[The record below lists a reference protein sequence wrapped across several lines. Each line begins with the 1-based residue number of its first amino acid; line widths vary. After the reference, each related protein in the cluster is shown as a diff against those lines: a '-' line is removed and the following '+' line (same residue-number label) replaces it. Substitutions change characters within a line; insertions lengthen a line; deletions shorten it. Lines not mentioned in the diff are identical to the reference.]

1 MSARGGWGHA
11 HIKGPMTGERA
22 EAAEADEKK
31 KKGKKIM
38 AVSYRL
44 YQNNREGK
52 FKGMWYARASHNGT
66 VDIDKLADIMQANCT
81 VKRSDILAVLSE
93 LVEVMTD
100 QLQNSMR
107 VKLNGFGAFKI
118 GLKTIP
124 AATAKEFNMNNIKG
138 MHVLFQPEATRQAGK
153 RFYNHTFLANA
164 KVREATVYD
173 VDKGGDNAEGHDAG
187 SKGNEEQSVEG
198 NA

>member
-1 MSARGGWGHA
+1 
-11 HIKGPMTGERA
+11 MTGKRA

-31 KKGKKIM
+31 ERKKIM

-52 FKGMWYARASHNGT
+52 FKGMWYARACHNGT

-138 MHVLFQPEATRQAGK
+138 MHVLFLPEATRQAGK

>member
-1 MSARGGWGHA
+1 
-11 HIKGPMTGERA
+11 MTGERA

-31 KKGKKIM
+31 EREKIM

-66 VDIDKLADIMQANCT
+66 VDINKLADIMQANCT

-138 MHVLFQPEATRQAGK
+138 MHVIFQPEATRQAGK
-153 RFYNHTFLANA
+153 RFYNHTFL
-164 KVREATVYD
+164 VRVATVYD
-173 VDKGGDNAEGHDAG
+173 VDKGGDKAEGYDAG

>member
-1 MSARGGWGHA
+1 M
-11 HIKGPMTGERA
+11 
-22 EAAEADEKK
+22 
-31 KKGKKIM
+31 
-38 AVSYRL
+38 
-44 YQNNREGK
+44 
-52 FKGMWYARASHNGT
+52 
-66 VDIDKLADIMQANCT
+66 LA
-81 VKRSDILAVLSE
+81 E

>member
-1 MSARGGWGHA
+1 M
-11 HIKGPMTGERA
+11 
-22 EAAEADEKK
+22 
-31 KKGKKIM
+31 
-38 AVSYRL
+38 
-44 YQNNREGK
+44 
-52 FKGMWYARASHNGT
+52 
-66 VDIDKLADIMQANCT
+66 
-81 VKRSDILAVLSE
+81 KRSDILAVLAE

-138 MHVLFQPEATRQAGK
+138 MHVIFQPEATRQAGK

-173 VDKGGDNAEGHDAG
+173 VDKGGDNAEGTDAG

>member
-1 MSARGGWGHA
+1 
-11 HIKGPMTGERA
+11 
-22 EAAEADEKK
+22 
-31 KKGKKIM
+31 M

-52 FKGMWYARASHNGT
+52 FKGMWYARACHNGT
-66 VDIDKLADIMQANCT
+66 VDIDKLADIMQAN
-81 VKRSDILAVLSE
+81 
-93 LVEVMTD
+93 
-100 QLQNSMR
+100 
-107 VKLNGFGAFKI
+107 
-118 GLKTIP
+118 P

>member
-1 MSARGGWGHA
+1 
-11 HIKGPMTGERA
+11 
-22 EAAEADEKK
+22 
-31 KKGKKIM
+31 M

-52 FKGMWYARASHNGT
+52 FKGMWYARACHNGT

-153 RFYNHTFLANA
+153 RFLLLQT
-164 KVREATVYD
+164 K
-173 VDKGGDNAEGHDAG
+173 
-187 SKGNEEQSVEG
+187 SVP
-198 NA
+198 AVWSV